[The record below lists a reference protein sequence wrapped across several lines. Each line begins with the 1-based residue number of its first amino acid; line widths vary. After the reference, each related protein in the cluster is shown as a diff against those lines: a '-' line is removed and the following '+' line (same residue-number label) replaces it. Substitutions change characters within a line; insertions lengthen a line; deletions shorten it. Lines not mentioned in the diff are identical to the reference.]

1 MQVKV
6 TVESPRDLYRVARLF
21 PKELAVLWD
30 CSPALVYKKMAGKIP
45 WFKNEVAIF
54 HKALTDRGVVI
65 AYRTMVGLFEP
76 GQIVDRPLWTRRSAE
91 ITGEA
96 GR

>member
-1 MQVKV
+1 VQVKV
-6 TVESPRDLYRVARLF
+6 TVENPRDLYRVAQLY
-21 PKELAVLWD
+21 PKELAELWA

-45 WFKNEVAIF
+45 WFKREVEIF

-65 AYRTMVGLFEP
+65 ALGTLIKLFEP
-76 GQIVDRPLWTRRSAE
+76 GQIVDRPLWTKRSAS
-91 ITGEA
+91 ITGDA